1 MAREG
6 LGAMVRSD
14 RWSYLWLLI
23 GAVLSLFSNGRWTI
37 PLATWLMAVFLLRF
51 MRTQK
56 VGRGFILVWLASSV
70 TAIIAWAGLTP
81 MELSMHVATMG
92 IGALVGSLPYLADRL
107 LVPRLR
113 GFAATLVFPLASTA
127 IEFLSLMINPNGSWG
142 ALAYTQYPNLALIQ
156 LVSITGLWGFPF
168 LIGWL
173 ASIINWAWERSFSWH
188 AVRRGLALFVG
199 VMLLVMLYGSVRLAL
214 FQPQAGTVR
223 VASVTAAEMVGGMSW
238 VLESDSEAFRRG
250 TGRLHDYYFEA
261 TAREASAGA
270 KIVLWPEGVGLGLA
284 EDEAALIER
293 AKEVAA
299 KEGIYLAMPMA
310 TIHQD
315 FDRPFENKLLI
326 VDPNGDVVLEHY
338 KYGGAYLEGS
348 LPGDGVLR
356 TAETPY
362 GTLSGIICWDAD
374 FPSVVSQAGRNGTD
388 ILLVPS
394 NDWRAIDPLHTQMAV
409 FRAVENG
416 VSLVRHVSNG
426 LSIAT
431 DPYGRVLASMDHF
444 TASERVMVAQV
455 PTKGV
460 FTLYSVI
467 GDAVAWLSIV
477 GFVVIV
483 VWTVFRWRRAKHT
496 ESSPEEQ
503 I

>member
-1 MAREG
+1 MARE
-6 LGAMVRSD
+6 AASTMIRSD
-14 RWSYLWLLI
+14 RWSYLWLVI
-23 GAVLSLFSNGRWTI
+23 GAVLSLLSNGRWTI
-37 PLATWLMAVFLLRF
+37 PLATWLMAIFLLRF
-51 MRTQK
+51 VRTQK
-56 VGRGFILVWLASSV
+56 VWVGFILVWLVSFATS
-70 TAIIAWAGLTP
+70 AIAWVGLTP
-81 MELSMHVATMG
+81 MELSMHLVMMGVA
-92 IGALVGSLPYLADRL
+92 ALVSSLPYLADRL
-107 LVPRLR
+107 LVPHLK
-113 GFAATLVFPLASTA
+113 GFVATLVFPLASTA
-127 IEFLSLMINPNGSWG
+127 IEFLSVATNPNGSWG

-168 LIGWL
+168 LMGWF
-173 ASIINWAWERSFSWH
+173 ASIINWAWERSFSWRE
-188 AVRRGLALFVG
+188 VRRGLALFVG
-199 VMLLVMLYGSVRLAL
+199 VMLLVMLYGSVRLAFL
-214 FQPQAGTVR
+214 PPQAGTVR
-223 VASVTAAEMVGGMSW
+223 VASMTATETVGGMSW
-238 VLESDSEAFRRG
+238 VLESDREAFRRG
-250 TGRLHDYYFEA
+250 TRRLHDYYFEA
-261 TAREASAGA
+261 TAREARAGA
-270 KIVLWPEGVGLGLA
+270 KIVLWPEGVGLSLA

-293 AKEVAA
+293 AQEVAA
-299 KEGIYLAMPMA
+299 EEGIYLAMPMV
-310 TIHQD
+310 TIYQD

-326 VDPNGDVVLEHY
+326 VDPDGDVVLEHY

-356 TAETPY
+356 TVETPY

-394 NDWRAIDPLHTQMAV
+394 NDWRAVDPLHTQMAV

-455 PTKGV
+455 PTEGV
-460 FTLYSVI
+460 FTVYSII
-467 GDAVAWLSIV
+467 GDTFAWLSIV

-483 VWTVFRWRRAKHT
+483 VWTIVRWRRG
-496 ESSPEEQ
+496 
-503 I
+503 